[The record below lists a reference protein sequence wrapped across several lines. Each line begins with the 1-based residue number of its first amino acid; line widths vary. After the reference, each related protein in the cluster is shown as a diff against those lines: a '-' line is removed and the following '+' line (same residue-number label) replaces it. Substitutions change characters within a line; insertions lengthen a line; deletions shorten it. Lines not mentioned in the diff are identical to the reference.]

1 MTILIV
7 YLRLICIYSIMFI
20 FSHLSL
26 IIIMNKISVFIHLEV
41 ATERSSIK
49 ELHQFYISAKQ
60 IKIACESV
68 SFSLKLQAIVLQLY

>member
-7 YLRLICIYSIMFI
+7 YLRLICIYSIMLI

-26 IIIMNKISVFIHLEV
+26 IIILNKISVFIHLEV
-41 ATERSSIK
+41 ATERSIK

-60 IKIACESV
+60 IKIAFESV